1 MKQIYLKLKDCL
13 CGISSDKYLHCMV
26 SLVMVQLLCAIPGV
40 HAWLAL
46 VITLCIGIAKE
57 LFDKYVMGT
66 FFDKEDLKADF
77 IGALLG
83 AILALL

>member
-1 MKQIYLKLKDCL
+1 MKKIYLKVKEYL
-13 CGISSDKYLHCMV
+13 CGISSDKYLHCLV
-26 SLVMVQLLCAIPGV
+26 SLAIAQVLCTIPGI

-57 LFDKYVMGT
+57 LFDKYVMKT
-66 FFDKEDLKADF
+66 FFDLDDFKADS

-83 AILALL
+83 VILVLL

>member
-26 SLVMVQLLCAIPGV
+26 SLVIAQALCAIPGV
-40 HAWLAL
+40 QAWLAL

-57 LFDKYVMGT
+57 LFDKYVMRT
-66 FFDKEDLKADF
+66 FFDMDDLKADSV
-77 IGALLG
+77 GALLG
-83 AILALL
+83 VILALL